1 MFGDVFILIFL
12 TAISEYDQVID
23 EDKTTNRIEESLNL
37 FNTILNYPFFMDK
50 DVIVFL
56 NKTDL
61 LKEKIEK
68 GKSLVSEHFPEF
80 TGDDHNVDEV
90 QNFFKV
96 NACFTDKLIFNFQS
110 VSQLKRG
117 SVLCKKCLNIF
128 RSNSY
133 CKTRILKEDLS
144 YPFLHVQLTQKIWK
158 KLKQLCKRRSL
169 TLF

>member
-23 EDKTTNRIEESLNL
+23 EDKTTNRIKESLTL

-80 TGDDHNVDEV
+80 KGKDDSVEEV

-96 NACFTDKLIFNFQS
+96 MLDLQIHLSSISCQ
-110 VSQLKRG
+110 
-117 SVLCKKCLNIF
+117 CLN
-128 RSNSY
+128 
-133 CKTRILKEDLS
+133 
-144 YPFLHVQLTQKIWK
+144 
-158 KLKQLCKRRSL
+158 
-169 TLF
+169 

>member
-1 MFGDVFILIFL
+1 MSQFDFLHLIFQIDVGGQRGERRKWINVFGDVFILIFL

-23 EDKTTNRIEESLNL
+23 EDKTTNRIKESLTL

-68 GKSLVSEHFPEF
+68 GISKVSEYFPEF
-80 TGDDHNVDEV
+80 EGKDDSVEEV

-96 NACFTDKLIFNFQS
+96 MLDLQIHLSSISCQ
-110 VSQLKRG
+110 
-117 SVLCKKCLNIF
+117 CLN
-128 RSNSY
+128 
-133 CKTRILKEDLS
+133 
-144 YPFLHVQLTQKIWK
+144 
-158 KLKQLCKRRSL
+158 
-169 TLF
+169 

>member
-23 EDKTTNRIEESLNL
+23 EDKTTNRIKESLTL

-68 GKSLVSEHFPEF
+68 GKSLVSEYFDEF
-80 TGDDHNVDEV
+80 TGDDHNVDDV
-90 QNFFKV
+90 QTFFKV
-96 NACFTDKLIFNFQS
+96 MHYLLITILTFLNLLTDFQS
-110 VSQLKRG
+110 
-117 SVLCKKCLNIF
+117 SVFEL
-128 RSNSY
+128 
-133 CKTRILKEDLS
+133 
-144 YPFLHVQLTQKIWK
+144 FLHQF
-158 KLKQLCKRRSL
+158 
-169 TLF
+169 TLILIDWNRFWSILIMNYRIHFHFLA

>member
-23 EDKTTNRIEESLNL
+23 EDKTTNRIKESLTL

-68 GKSLVSEHFPEF
+68 GKSLVSEHFPEY
-80 TGDDHNVDEV
+80 TGNDHNVVDV

-96 NACFTDKLIFNFQS
+96 NA
-110 VSQLKRG
+110 
-117 SVLCKKCLNIF
+117 
-128 RSNSY
+128 
-133 CKTRILKEDLS
+133 
-144 YPFLHVQLTQKIWK
+144 
-158 KLKQLCKRRSL
+158 
-169 TLF
+169 

>member
-23 EDKTTNRIEESLNL
+23 EDKTTNRIKESLTL

-68 GKSLVSEHFPEF
+68 GKSLVSEYFDEF
-80 TGDDHNVDEV
+80 TGDDHNVVDV

-96 NACFTDKLIFNFQS
+96 ML
-110 VSQLKRG
+110 
-117 SVLCKKCLNIF
+117 
-128 RSNSY
+128 
-133 CKTRILKEDLS
+133 DLMIC
-144 YPFLHVQLTQKIWK
+144 T
-158 KLKQLCKRRSL
+158 
-169 TLF
+169 